1 VSKYLKIFCREA
13 GEHLASLQSGLL
25 VLEKQPGSAGLLHE
39 LLRNAHTLKGSARM
53 VGLSDISAITHLMEE
68 RLKGMDQGSSPVDA
82 RGIDLLLKGADA
94 VALLTDALS
103 RGEAPGFDI
112 ERFVEALE
120 RGDLERATLEG
131 AAARAGREASAPQ
144 APGAPDDTVR
154 ASVKTLDSLV
164 NLAGE
169 MIISRRRLEARLP
182 RLREIAGAL
191 DPAQAAPL
199 MEFQRELEED
209 VLHQDRLIAELH
221 EKAMGLRML
230 PLRSISD
237 GFQRLVR
244 DLSHKLGK
252 EVRLELVGGSI
263 EMDRV
268 LLEGLKPMLLHLLT
282 NAVCHGI
289 ESPEERGAAGKDP
302 EGVLSIAASH
312 QGESVRIAI
321 RDDGRGMDPAR
332 IKAKALARGVIDE
345 REAQGLKDEDA
356 LYLTLRPGFS
366 TSDIVTEISG
376 RGFGM
381 DVVQRNLERVK
392 GNLTLKS
399 ELGRF
404 SEIVLQLPLTLSV
417 LGALV
422 LQSGGETFAVPLD
435 YVQEIFKLREEEIT
449 RTGAGEEVTL
459 RGQATALFSLAA
471 LLGLPERTA
480 PGGAAAGSALVLKLC
495 DQRIACRVDALFGSS
510 ELVVKGLG
518 RQFRNVRFLLGA
530 TILEDGYPALI
541 LNVPDL
547 FAACDAPAPP
557 LPRRNPAA
565 PPPAPR
571 PRRVLVVDDS
581 ITTRTMEQSILA
593 TRGYQV
599 QVAVCG
605 EDALERALAGRF
617 DLVISDLE
625 MPGIDGFQLTRALRA
640 LDAYRDTPIIIVSS
654 LSRDEEKR
662 RALEAG
668 AQAYIVKGSFDQEEL
683 LETVQLLIG
692 GAAPGRA

>member
-25 VLEKQPGSAGLLHE
+25 VLEKHPARAGLLHD

-53 VGLSDISAITHLMEE
+53 VGLADISAITHLMEE
-68 RLKGMDQGSSPVDA
+68 QLKGMEQGSSPVDA

-94 VALLTDALS
+94 VALLTSSLT

-112 ERFVEALE
+112 GRFVDALQ
-120 RGDLERATLEG
+120 RGDLGQASLEG
-131 AAARAGREASAPQ
+131 AAGATGLAALAGRAPQ
-144 APGAPDDTVR
+144 APEAPDDTVR

-164 NLAGE
+164 NLVGE

-182 RLREIAGAL
+182 RLQEIAGTL
-191 DPAQAAPL
+191 DPAGAAAL
-199 MEFQRELEED
+199 ADFQRELEED
-209 VLHQDRLIAELH
+209 VLQQEHLVAELH

-230 PLRSISD
+230 PLRSISE
-237 GFQRLVR
+237 GFERLVR
-244 DLSHKLGK
+244 DLAHKLGK
-252 EVRLELVGGSI
+252 QVRLELVGTSI

-302 EGVLSIAASH
+302 EGVVRVTASH

-332 IKAKALARGVIDE
+332 IRAKALARGVIDA
-345 REAQGLKDEDA
+345 REARELKDEEA

-366 TSDIVTEISG
+366 TTDMVTEISG

-381 DVVQRNLERVK
+381 DVVQKNLERVK

-399 ELGRF
+399 GLGSF

-422 LQSGGETFAVPLD
+422 VQSGGESFAVPLD
-435 YVQEIFKLREEEIT
+435 YVQEIFKLRPEEIT
-449 RTGAGEEVTL
+449 RTGVREAVKV
-459 RGQATALFSLAA
+459 RGASTALFSLAT
-471 LLGLPERTA
+471 LLGLPEKAA
-480 PGGAAAGSALVLKLC
+480 PDGAPSLSALVLKLC
-495 DQRIACRVDALFGSS
+495 DQRIVCRVDALIGSS
-510 ELVVKGLG
+510 EVVVKGLG
-518 RQFRNVRFLLGA
+518 RQFRNLRFLLGA

-547 FAACDAPAPP
+547 FAACDSPSPP
-557 LPRRNPAA
+557 RETRSPAA
-565 PPPAPR
+565 SPAAVR
-571 PRRVLVVDDS
+571 PARVLVVDDS
-581 ITTRTMEQSILA
+581 ITTRTMEQSILV

-599 QVAVCG
+599 QVAVSG
-605 EDALERALAGRF
+605 EDALERARAGRF

-625 MPGIDGFQLTRALRA
+625 MPGMNGFQLTRELRA
-640 LDAYRDTPIIIVSS
+640 LEAYRDTPIIIVSS
-654 LSRDEEKR
+654 LAREEDQR
-662 RALEAG
+662 CAREAG

-683 LETVQLLIG
+683 LETVRQLL
-692 GAAPGRA
+692 GARR